1 MDKIIRILKKDTVLV
16 VSGIIALATSFA
28 VPPSVEYFSYIDFKV
43 LAVLFSLMAVIAA
56 IREMGVFEVVAG
68 SLLKWTGSVRSMSL
82 ALVML
87 AFFSSMLITNDVA
100 LITFVPLSI
109 EVLRRAGKG
118 NLIFVVT
125 MQTIAAN
132 LGSMLTPIGNPQNL
146 YLYSRFGVSAGEFF
160 SITIPL
166 VIVSFILVTGLT
178 LTSGNDTVSFELTG
192 IRILE
197 EKRRIVFYIIL
208 FAVCLLS
215 VFGFVDHF
223 VMIAVVT
230 TGIAMTTGGVLKK
243 VDYALLL
250 TFVFFFII
258 VGNVGR
264 MGAVVES
271 LGSLIRGRE
280 LFSSVVLSQ
289 VISNVPAA
297 IMLSS
302 FTDNYRMLIAGTNI
316 GGLGTLVASLASLIS
331 YKLYSRSEGAKPF
344 AYLKKFS
351 LLNAAALAIL
361 CIFAVLWF

>member
-16 VSGIIALATSFA
+16 VSGLIALATSF
-28 VPPSVEYFSYIDFKV
+28 VIPPSLEYFSYIDFKV

-100 LITFVPLSI
+100 LITFVPLAI

-146 YLYSRFGVSAGEFF
+146 YLYSRFGVSAVEFF
-160 SITIPL
+160 SISIPL

-178 LTSGNDTVSFELTG
+178 LTSGNDTVSFELTNM
-192 IRILE
+192 RILE
-197 EKRRIVFYIIL
+197 DKRRIAFYIIL
-208 FAVCLLS
+208 FIVCLLS
-215 VFGFVDHF
+215 VFGFVDHI
-223 VMIAVVT
+223 VMLAAVT
-230 TGIAMTTGGVLKK
+230 AGIALTSGGVLKK

-302 FTDNYRMLIAGTNI
+302 FTENYRMLIAGTNI

-351 LLNAAALAIL
+351 LLNAAALSIL
-361 CIFAVLWF
+361 SIFAVFWF

>member
-16 VSGIIALATSFA
+16 VSGIIALATSF
-28 VPPSVEYFSYIDFKV
+28 VIPPSVEYFSYIDFKV

-87 AFFSSMLITNDVA
+87 AFFSSMLITNDVV

-178 LTSGNDTVSFELTG
+178 LASGNDTVSFELTG

-215 VFGFVDHF
+215 VFGFVDQF

-271 LGSLIRGRE
+271 LGSLIRRRE

-289 VISNVPAA
+289 FISNVPAA

-331 YKLYSRSEGAKPF
+331 YKLYSGSEGAKPF